1 MTLTGRLIPV
11 RTIRDILRREQAPE
25 PPETEPAREQCLSC
39 SADLSA
45 SKSYERYRVCHSCGF
60 HFHLSARERIAT
72 LLDPGSFHEDD
83 RGVTAI
89 DPLSF
94 SGRQSY
100 RSRVINAQRRT
111 GLTESALTGTGN
123 LFGRDIV
130 IAVVDFSFLGG
141 SIGVV
146 AGERLARAF
155 EKATSRRTAVVTVL
169 STSGTRMQEGLLA
182 LMQSAR
188 VAAAA
193 QRHAKKGLPHVAIV
207 TDPTTGSA
215 YTGIVNLADFI
226 IAEPNALVGYAA
238 LRVLQETEG
247 ADLPA
252 HAHTSESHLQ
262 HGLVDAVIPRGQ
274 LRDSLALL
282 LDLLMN
288 DYRLSAP
295 KEVREGKQPHTQRV
309 AWQQVQLSRH
319 EERPTAR
326 DFISRMASSF
336 VEIHGDRMGEDD
348 QAIVAGFALLGGEA
362 VMMVG
367 ENRPHE
373 PATTGWIT
381 PDGFRKARR
390 AIELAGKF
398 DLPLLTFID
407 TAGALPSLESEEAGL
422 GYALASCTGAMLD
435 VRVPTI
441 AAIIGEGNSEAALAL
456 AVADRVL
463 MLDNAVYEVIRPED
477 AAKILYQEAGRAGEA
492 AERLRLTSHDC
503 LKLGIVDT
511 TVPEPGEGAHTDHG
525 EASLLLRRALI
536 REITRLQRMREK
548 RRLER
553 RYDRYRE
560 VGSTRSWLRG
570 TVERRVAHLTDSLGG
585 AWDRF
590 RDRSLASRRRMDF
603 DEHPDIPV

>member
-1 MTLTGRLIPV
+1 MTGRLIAV
-11 RTIRDILRREQAPE
+11 KTLRDILRREQAPAAE
-25 PPETEPAREQCLSC
+25 PAEPAREQCLSC
-39 SADLSA
+39 GADLSA

-60 HFHLSARERIAT
+60 HFHLTARERLAT

-83 RGVTAI
+83 RGVSAI

-111 GLTESALTGTGN
+111 GLTEAALTGTGN
-123 LFGRDIV
+123 LFGRDV
-130 IAVVDFSFLGG
+130 VVAVVDFAFLGG

-155 EKATSRRTAVVTVL
+155 ERATSRRTAMVTVL

-193 QRHAKKGLPHVAIV
+193 QRHARRGLPHVAIV

-238 LRVLQETEG
+238 LSVLQETEG
-247 ADLPA
+247 SALPA
-252 HAHTSESHLQ
+252 QAHTSESHLAR
-262 HGLVDAVIPRGQ
+262 GLVDAVIPRGQ

-295 KEVREGKQPHTQRV
+295 REVREGKQPHTQRV

-326 DFISRMASSF
+326 DLIPRLTSSF
-336 VEIHGDRMGEDD
+336 VEIHGDRMGGDD
-348 QAIVAGFALLGGEA
+348 RAVVAGLALLGGEA
-362 VMMVG
+362 VMVVG
-367 ENRPHE
+367 EDRPHTD
-373 PATTGWIT
+373 PSGGWIGAG
-381 PDGFRKARR
+381 GFRKARR
-390 AIELAGKF
+390 AIEMAGKF
-398 DLPLLTFID
+398 DLPLVTLID
-407 TAGALPSLESEEAGL
+407 TAGALPSLEGEEAGL
-422 GYALASCTGAMLD
+422 GHALAACTAAMLD
-435 VRVPTI
+435 VRVPTV

-477 AAKILYQEAGRAGEA
+477 AAKILYQEPGRAHEA

-503 LKLGIVDT
+503 LKLGIVDA

-525 EASLLLRRALI
+525 EAALLLRRAFI
-536 REITRLQRMREK
+536 RDLTRLQRMREN

-553 RYDRYRE
+553 RYNRYRE

-570 TVERRVAHLTDSLGG
+570 TLERRTAHLTDRAGA

-590 RDRSLASRRRMDF
+590 RDRSLLSRRRMEF